1 MVLGAGRRIVSQTCA
16 MTGAGAWRTV
26 LRILFASVVFGLV
39 WFVLAFVLVS
49 SAASSSQGRTATA
62 DAIIVLGAAQYNGEP
77 SPVLQRR
84 LTTVLDLWELGAA
97 PQIVTTGANQPGDTF
112 TEGFASFQFL
122 RKAGVPEERI
132 VVVVDGGDTYESL
145 LAAANQLGEDER
157 SVIVVTDAYH
167 ARRSADIA
175 SEVGLDPTVIA
186 AGDDTSFGRR
196 FRESIAVGL
205 GRIVSYRRLS
215 SWR

>member
-1 MVLGAGRRIVSQTCA
+1 
-16 MTGAGAWRTV
+16 
-26 LRILFASVVFGLV
+26 
-39 WFVLAFVLVS
+39 
-49 SAASSSQGRTATA
+49 
-62 DAIIVLGAAQYNGEP
+62 
-77 SPVLQRR
+77 
-84 LTTVLDLWELGAA
+84 LDDRNAH
-97 PQIVTTGANQPGDTF
+97 
-112 TEGFASFQFL
+112 
-122 RKAGVPEERI
+122 
-132 VVVVDGGDTYESL
+132 ESL

-215 SWR
+215 AWR